1 MNGSFV
7 PVVIDLRNQGD
18 NVAHFQAQLSLVLRL
33 KVIQDFTA
41 WLHCRD
47 TRQQKRERDIKKK
60 TLLKYP
66 SEFYWVP
73 KFFQIKLVGVLF
85 AEHDS

>member
-47 TRQQKRERDIKKK
+47 TRQQKRERDIKKP
-60 TLLKYP
+60 LLKYYP
-66 SEFYWVP
+66 SVRRAP
-73 KFFQIKLVGVLF
+73 KFFQIKLVAVLF